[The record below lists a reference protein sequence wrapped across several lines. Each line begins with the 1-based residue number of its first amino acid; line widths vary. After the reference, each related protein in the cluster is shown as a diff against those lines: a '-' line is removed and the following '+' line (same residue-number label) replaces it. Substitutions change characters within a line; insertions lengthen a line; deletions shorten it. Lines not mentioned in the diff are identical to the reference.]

1 MNDTDD
7 FLAVLVLL
15 ALIIFLLPTLVA
27 FWRRHPNRWVI
38 GLLNVFLGATGIVWF
53 ACLIWAFRAVH
64 ISVTPLGTH
73 GGESGLNLLAN
84 DYGNTV
90 LYRNQELVLP
100 SVAQPDTVK
109 VLEKLERLKKL
120 HDDEVIDDQQFHR
133 MRAAILSN
141 A

>member
-1 MNDTDD
+1 
-7 FLAVLVLL
+7 
-15 ALIIFLLPTLVA
+15 
-27 FWRRHPNRWVI
+27 
-38 GLLNVFLGATGIVWF
+38 
-53 ACLIWAFRAVH
+53 
-64 ISVTPLGTH
+64 
-73 GGESGLNLLAN
+73 
-84 DYGNTV
+84 
-90 LYRNQELVLP
+90 VLP